1 MMRFNR
7 RFEVMDDVMV
17 EVLRSKTPAERL
29 AVAHGM
35 WRFARNL
42 LRSVLRG
49 QHPDWTEEEI
59 NRETA
64 RRLLHGAI

>member
-1 MMRFNR
+1 MTRFNP

-29 AVAHGM
+29 AMAHGM
-35 WRFARNL
+35 WRYARNL
-42 LRSVLRG
+42 LRSILRG

-64 RRLLHGAI
+64 RRLSHGAI